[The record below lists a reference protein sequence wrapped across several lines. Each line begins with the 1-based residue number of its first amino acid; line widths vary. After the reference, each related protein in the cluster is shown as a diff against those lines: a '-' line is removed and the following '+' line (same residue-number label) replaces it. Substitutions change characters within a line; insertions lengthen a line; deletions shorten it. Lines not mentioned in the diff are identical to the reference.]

1 MARTRDFLK
10 NLVAS
15 RIDEVIPV
23 GTLVQGQT
31 AIEDPLGA
39 IEDELDFSAEYV
51 LRVGSIDLLFPTIE
65 TDMKYFH
72 NDTIEIDRLTNH
84 HHVTNQEMMV
94 RIESDNSV
102 TIPVPEDFVRFVSLK
117 FTGAKKRVTELLS
130 SEDQEYRELQNNPY
144 FGTRYKPKA
153 ALISF
158 SEYDTD
164 TDFIHNNIT
173 ANSTG
178 HSADKLLKKYTIS
191 TNSSSV
197 PNVFSTNQV
206 LTTLN
211 NSHNDLTT
219 NGRILLEGQTDGSEN
234 GIYVVNASGAPT
246 KISDNFNRTT
256 TSALGLVATGTVQNT
271 AIHYFSAAS
280 ASDRMEH
287 FHYIRRTK
295 AQDMPD
301 TLTDLLVYHCAGRV
315 LESLQRPQEAQIM
328 YQKANTYLTVYNDGL
343 IGK

>member
-1 MARTRDFLK
+1 MARTREFLK

-39 IEDELDFSAEYV
+39 IEDELDYSAEYV

-65 TDMKYFH
+65 TDLKYFH
-72 NDTIEIDRLTNH
+72 NDTIKIDRLSNH
-84 HHVTNQEMMV
+84 HHVTNQEMLL

-102 TIPVPEDFVRFVSLK
+102 TIPVPEDFIRFVSLK

-164 TDFIHNNIT
+164 TDFAVNNNSV
-173 ANSTG
+173 NSTG
-178 HSADKLLKKYTIS
+178 YKTENLLRKYTIS
-191 TNSSSV
+191 TSSSV
-197 PNVFSTNQV
+197 PNVFSTNQD
-206 LTTLN
+206 LATLN
-211 NSHNDLTT
+211 NSHANLSTND
-219 NGRILLEGQTDGSEN
+219 RILLEGQTSGSEN
-234 GIYVVNASGAPT
+234 GVYVVNASGAPT

-256 TSALGLVATGTVQNT
+256 TVNFGTIATGTVQNT

-295 AQDMPD
+295 AEDMPD

-315 LESLQRPQEAQIM
+315 LESLQRPQEAQAM
-328 YQKANTYLTVYNDGL
+328 YAKANTYLTVFNDGL